1 MRGEIKMTE
10 ERKSE
15 LYALWGNETNDPET
29 EEWREDL
36 TPEEATMVDEWDGA
50 VEAGYIRAVAKIC
63 Q

>member
-1 MRGEIKMTE
+1 MTE

-36 TPEEATMVDEWDGA
+36 TQEEAAMVDEWDGVFEALYMRA
-50 VEAGYIRAVAKIC
+50 VETIC
-63 Q
+63 K